1 MYLACRRELSTWWF
15 HLHRALSVVGLVLAI
30 AGAATGG
37 GLTTDD
43 YHQSG
48 GGSAHKAL
56 GGLTVAAA
64 AIQVTV
70 IRYNTFW
77 SAQARNGSEQV
88 LVLALHSQELF
99 HVNTWQTRS

>member
-1 MYLACRRELSTWWF
+1 M
-15 HLHRALSVVGLVLAI
+15 VGLVLAI

-43 YHQSG
+43 YHEAS

-64 AIQVTV
+64 AIQVRFTPLCVTPLCQLSQADVTV
-70 IRYNTFW
+70 LSMRF
-77 SAQARNGSEQV
+77 
-88 LVLALHSQELF
+88 
-99 HVNTWQTRS
+99 

>member
-1 MYLACRRELSTWWF
+1 M
-15 HLHRALSVVGLVLAI
+15 VGLVLAI

-43 YHQSG
+43 YHEAS

-70 IRYNTFW
+70 TRHTRFFL
-77 SAQARNGSEQV
+77 AQAGSGSGQV
-88 LVLALHSQELF
+88 LVLSLCSQEVF
-99 HVNTWQTRS
+99 HVNTWQL

>member
-1 MYLACRRELSTWWF
+1 M
-15 HLHRALSVVGLVLAI
+15 LAI

-43 YHQSG
+43 YHEAS

-70 IRYNTFW
+70 TRHTRIFF
-77 SAQARNGSEQV
+77 GSGRQWKWAS
-88 LVLALHSQELF
+88 LGAFTL
-99 HVNTWQTRS
+99 

>member
-1 MYLACRRELSTWWF
+1 MLSPASCRRELSTWWF
-15 HLHRALSVVGLVLAI
+15 HLHRALSVVGLILAI

-43 YHQSG
+43 YHEAS

-64 AIQVTV
+64 AIQVRDITC
-70 IRYNTFW
+70 YT
-77 SAQARNGSEQV
+77 S
-88 LVLALHSQELF
+88 
-99 HVNTWQTRS
+99 

>member
-1 MYLACRRELSTWWF
+1 M
-15 HLHRALSVVGLVLAI
+15 VGLVLAI

-43 YHQSG
+43 YHEAD

-64 AIQVTV
+64 AIQVRCRRMQHLSGMFPTLRQ
-70 IRYNTFW
+70 ICR
-77 SAQARNGSEQV
+77 
-88 LVLALHSQELF
+88 
-99 HVNTWQTRS
+99 

>member
-1 MYLACRRELSTWWF
+1 MYLGCRRELSTWWF
-15 HLHRALSVVGLVLAI
+15 HLHRALSVLGLVLAI

-43 YHQSG
+43 YHEAG

-64 AIQVTV
+64 AIQVSC
-70 IRYNTFW
+70 RLM
-77 SAQARNGSEQV
+77 QHLLG
-88 LVLALHSQELF
+88 LF
-99 HVNTWQTRS
+99 STLRQISR

>member
-1 MYLACRRELSTWWF
+1 MYTWRVIYTYTHIFIYVYTACLVCRRELSTWWF

-43 YHQSG
+43 YHQAS

-70 IRYNTFW
+70 R
-77 SAQARNGSEQV
+77 
-88 LVLALHSQELF
+88 
-99 HVNTWQTRS
+99 

>member
-1 MYLACRRELSTWWF
+1 M
-15 HLHRALSVVGLVLAI
+15 VGLVLAI

-43 YHQSG
+43 YHQSS

-64 AIQVTV
+64 AIQVTSIAYKASLSSSV
-70 IRYNTFW
+70 R
-77 SAQARNGSEQV
+77 Q
-88 LVLALHSQELF
+88 F
-99 HVNTWQTRS
+99 HCTILGRTNSMQLGLKA

>member
-1 MYLACRRELSTWWF
+1 M
-15 HLHRALSVVGLVLAI
+15 VGLILAI

-43 YHQSG
+43 YHEAS

-64 AIQVTV
+64 AIQVRDITC
-70 IRYNTFW
+70 YT
-77 SAQARNGSEQV
+77 S
-88 LVLALHSQELF
+88 
-99 HVNTWQTRS
+99 

>member
-1 MYLACRRELSTWWF
+1 MVAKFLSFSMLTMATQCKDLTPLHVVTCLTCRRELSTWWF

-37 GLTTDD
+37 GLVADD
-43 YHQSG
+43 YHEAG

-64 AIQVTV
+64 AIQVRDITC
-70 IRYNTFW
+70 NT
-77 SAQARNGSEQV
+77 S
-88 LVLALHSQELF
+88 
-99 HVNTWQTRS
+99 